1 MSEFYKSQIP
11 IYEPD
16 NLRGPDKD
24 ALFPPNASYGLVR
37 RDYGE
42 YPEQMFA
49 QPDEMGIIPSSEW
62 DARFDEQE
70 RLKSSLEHMYLGGLN
85 GAHRC
90 SQSRSRPR
98 WILLDLLSWSLG
110 DARQDAAR
118 AEVVRLN
125 PHSQSGSIIK
135 DGRNEG
141 GWCGL
146 GAQFVS
152 EHGMAPEGTGPGEWP
167 KWSRDLR
174 QLDTAE
180 MRASMANYRIDEQ
193 WTDVT
198 RRMWDR
204 NLTTNQVAP
213 SGFNNLPG
221 PRDYNWW
228 AHSVCGIRWVRI
240 ERGSWGQLILNS
252 WKNWGHH
259 GLAVLRGNRAIC
271 DGGLTIRTTT

>member
-85 GAHRC
+85 GTPLFTNLDQGQEGYC
-90 SQSRSRPR
+90 
-98 WILLDLLSWSLG
+98 WIYSVGHSVMLDRMRRG
-110 DARQDAAR
+110 RR
-118 AEVVRLN
+118 VVRLN
-125 PHSQSGSIIK
+125 PHSSGAIIK
-135 DGRNEG
+135 EGRNEG

-152 EHGMAPEGTGPGEWP
+152 DHGMAPEGTGPGEWP

-174 QLDTAE
+174 LDTAE

-204 NLTTNQVAP
+204 NLTTNQVAT

>member
-1 MSEFYKSQIP
+1 MSEYYKSQIP

-24 ALFPPNASYGLVR
+24 ALFPPNVSYGLVR

-70 RLKSSLEHMYLGGLN
+70 RLESSLEHMYLGGRN
-85 GAHRC
+85 GEPLFVNLDQGPDGYC
-90 SQSRSRPR
+90 
-98 WILLDLLSWSLG
+98 WIYSVGHSVMLDRMRRG
-110 DARQDAAR
+110 RK
-118 AEVVRLN
+118 VVRLN
-125 PHSQSGSIIK
+125 PHSSGSIIK
-135 DGRNEG
+135 DGRDEG

-146 GAQFVS
+146 GAEFVS

-174 QLDTAE
+174 NDTQA
-180 MRASMANYRIDEQ
+180 MRKSMANYKINEQ

-198 RRMWDR
+198 RRLWDR
-204 NLTTNQVAP
+204 NLTTNQVAT

-252 WKNWGHH
+252 WKSWGHH

>member
-70 RLKSSLEHMYLGGLN
+70 RLESSLEHMYLGGRN
-85 GAHRC
+85 GEPLFVNLDQGPDGYC
-90 SQSRSRPR
+90 
-98 WILLDLLSWSLG
+98 WIYSVGHSVMLDRMRRG
-110 DARQDAAR
+110 RK
-118 AEVVRLN
+118 VVRLN
-125 PHSQSGSIIK
+125 PHSSGSIIK
-135 DGRNEG
+135 DGRDEG

-146 GAQFVS
+146 GAEFVS

-174 QLDTAE
+174 NDTQA
-180 MRASMANYRIDEQ
+180 MRKSMANYKINEQ

-198 RRMWDR
+198 RRLWDR
-204 NLTTNQVAP
+204 NLTTNQVAT

-252 WKNWGHH
+252 WKSWGHH

>member
-1 MSEFYKSQIP
+1 MAELYKGSIP

-16 NLRGPDKD
+16 NLRGENKD
-24 ALFPPNASYGLVR
+24 AMFPPGVAYGLVR
-37 RDYGE
+37 RDYSR

-49 QPDEMGIIPSSEW
+49 PPDEMSIIPQSEW

-85 GAHRC
+85 GTPLFTNLDQGQHGLC
-90 SQSRSRPR
+90 
-98 WILLDLLSWSLG
+98 WIYSVGHSMMLDRLRRG
-110 DARQDAAR
+110 RR
-118 AEVVRLN
+118 IVRLN
-125 PHSQSGSIIK
+125 PHSSGAIIK
-135 DGRNEG
+135 EGRNEG

-146 GAQFVS
+146 GAQFVTDN
-152 EHGMAPEGTGPGEWP
+152 GMAPEGNGPGEWP
-167 KWSRDLR
+167 KWSLDLR
-174 QLDTAE
+174 WDTDE
-180 MRASMANYRIDEQ
+180 MRESMARYKIDEQ

-198 RRMWDR
+198 RRLWDR
-204 NLTTNQVAP
+204 NLTTNQVAT

-228 AHSVCGIRWVRI
+228 RHSVCGIRWVRI

>member
-24 ALFPPNASYGLVR
+24 ALFPPNVSYGLVR

-70 RLKSSLEHMYLGGLN
+70 RLKSSLEHMYLSGLN
-85 GAHRC
+85 GEPLFVNLDQGPDGYC
-90 SQSRSRPR
+90 
-98 WILLDLLSWSLG
+98 WIYSVGHSVMLDRMRRG
-110 DARQDAAR
+110 RK
-118 AEVVRLN
+118 VVRLN
-125 PHSQSGSIIK
+125 PHSSGSIIK
-135 DGRNEG
+135 DGRDEG

-146 GAQFVS
+146 GAEFVS

-174 QLDTAE
+174 RRYSSDAEVDGQQQNQRAMDGRDSAALGQEPHDESGRDKWLQQLAWPSRLQLVGTQCLRYSLGADRTWQLG
-180 MRASMANYRIDEQ
+180 SIDPELLAGTGVITVLQ
-193 WTDVT
+193 SF
-198 RRMWDR
+198 
-204 NLTTNQVAP
+204 A
-213 SGFNNLPG
+213 G
-221 PRDYNWW
+221 
-228 AHSVCGIRWVRI
+228 I
-240 ERGSWGQLILNS
+240 ERSATVG
-252 WKNWGHH
+252 
-259 GLAVLRGNRAIC
+259 
-271 DGGLTIRTTT
+271 